1 MPLHPHN
8 FCGLRPQLLH
18 FHATRNIYGGSG
30 GKKPPDNCFSEFP
43 SVHSRST
50 PPPMSLPP
58 HRLARFARHI
68 VLPEI
73 GGAGQVALA
82 GAHVVLIGCGG
93 IGSPA
98 LQYLA
103 AAGVGN
109 ITLIDDDVVE
119 ASNLQR
125 QTIFAEAD
133 IGRPKAEAAAEWL
146 RRFDGA
152 IKVHAV
158 VGRIGGET
166 APQFLD
172 GADLVLDGCD
182 NFMTRLAVS
191 DACVQL
197 GIPLT
202 SAAVGRFQG
211 QVANFAGHLPDQSCY
226 RCFVGDA
233 FDAEDCD
240 SCAADGVLG
249 AFVGMVGSMAAMAAI
264 RVLLTGHAALG
275 DPQWGK
281 LQVIDGLAPS
291 MRTMHIAKD
300 PSCTA
305 CGKY

>member
-1 MPLHPHN
+1 M
-8 FCGLRPQLLH
+8 
-18 FHATRNIYGGSG
+18 T
-30 GKKPPDNCFSEFP
+30 
-43 SVHSRST
+43 
-50 PPPMSLPP
+50 LPP
-58 HRLARFARHI
+58 ARLARFARHI
-68 VLPEI
+68 VLPEV
-73 GGAGQVALA
+73 GGAGQVALSK
-82 GAHVVLIGCGG
+82 AHIAIIGCGG

-103 AAGVGN
+103 AAGVGRL
-109 ITLIDDDVVE
+109 TLVDDDVVD

-133 IGRPKAEAAAEWL
+133 IGRPKAEAAADWV

-158 VGRIGGET
+158 VERIQGVT
-166 APQFLD
+166 APQFLE
-172 GADLVLDGCD
+172 GAGLVLDGCD

-191 DACVQL
+191 DACVTL

-202 SAAVGRFQG
+202 TSAVGRFQG
-211 QVANFAGHLPDQSCY
+211 QVANFAGHLPDHSCY

-233 FDAEDCD
+233 FDAQDCD
-240 SCAADGVLG
+240 SCAADGILG

-264 RVLLTGHAALG
+264 RVALHGHAALG

-291 MRTMHIAKD
+291 VRLMTIAKD
-300 PSCTA
+300 AECRA
-305 CGKY
+305 CGQKQGEL